1 MRPIRQWRDSRLLPA
16 ARGRSSRTGWAFR
29 RNGITV
35 PAQRHHRSG
44 ATGSPFRR
52 NGITVP
58 AQRHHRSG
66 ATGSPFRRNG
76 IHHPARGGKTAAQ
89 DVAACARTE

>member
-16 ARGRSSRTGWAFR
+16 ARGRSSRTGRAFR

-58 AQRHHRSG
+58 AQRGRRSG
-66 ATGSPFRRNG
+66 ATASTIPHAAAKRRRKTSPRAPGRNEK
-76 IHHPARGGKTAAQ
+76 AGK
-89 DVAACARTE
+89 